1 MKLYRSA
8 GSIVLVRGGAA
19 FVLPDGDWDALFN
32 RWDLAAHLREV
43 STRSLRVSF
52 DPARAPLRAPLESQ
66 EVWAA
71 GVTYYKSR
79 DARMEE
85 SRAAGGGD
93 FYSRVYAAER
103 PELFFKGTARR
114 TAGPGAPIRIRRDS
128 RWNVPEPE
136 LALAVNSAGRI
147 VGYSICND
155 VSSRDIEG
163 ENPLYLPQAKVYDG
177 SCALGPCLL
186 VAERPLPPSTPIRLE
201 IRRKGRVA
209 FRGATSL
216 ARLKRTPDELV
227 GWLFRDHSFP
237 DGCWLSTGTGVVPP
251 DDFTL
256 RRGDEVRI
264 TIDPIGTLANVVGRT

>member
-1 MKLYRSA
+1 MKLYRSGDA
-8 GSIVLVRGGAA
+8 VVLVQNGSA
-19 FVLPDGDWDALFN
+19 VLLPDSDWDALF
-32 RWDLAAHLREV
+32 RLRDLAGHLKKAAKGA
-43 STRSLRVSF
+43 LKIDF
-52 DPARAPLRAPLESQ
+52 DPATAPLRAPIGAQ

-71 GVTYYKSR
+71 GVTYFRSR
-79 DARMEE
+79 DARREE
-85 SRAAGGGD
+85 SKEAGGSD
-93 FYSRVYAAER
+93 FYSKVYVAPR
-103 PELFFKGTARR
+103 PEIFFKGTARR

-136 LALAVNSAGRI
+136 LALAIDAAGRI
-147 VGYSICND
+147 VGFTICND

-177 SCALGPCLL
+177 SCALGPCVL

-201 IRRKGRVA
+201 IRRKGRAA

-216 ARLKRTPDELV
+216 AQMKRTPKELA

-237 DGCWLSTGTGVVPP
+237 DGCFLSTGTGIIPP
-251 DDFTL
+251 SDFTL

-264 TIDPIGTLANVVGRT
+264 TIDPIGTLANPVG